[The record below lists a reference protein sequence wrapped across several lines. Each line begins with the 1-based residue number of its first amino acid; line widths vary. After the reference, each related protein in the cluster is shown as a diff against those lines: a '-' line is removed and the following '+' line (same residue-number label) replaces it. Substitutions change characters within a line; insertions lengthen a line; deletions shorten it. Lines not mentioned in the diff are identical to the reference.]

1 MVFFAIR
8 LLLAELSCGIILK
21 EYWGKSE
28 DVTQKEKTFIFGA
41 ILPEE
46 IDKDDGKDHE
56 DGDDEEEDLAPLL
69 SLALED
75 NGIETALFEERGTVL
90 VVMVVVMVMLL
101 FRHKM

>member
-1 MVFFAIR
+1 MFFAMR
-8 LLLAELSCGIILK
+8 LLFAELSCGIILK

-28 DVTQKEKTFIFGA
+28 DVIQKEKTFIFGA

-46 IDKDDGKDHE
+46 IDEDDGKDHE
-56 DGDDEEEDLAPLL
+56 DGDDKEEDLAPLL

-75 NGIETALFEERGTVL
+75 DGIETALLEERGAVL
-90 VVMVVVMVMLL
+90 VMMVVVMVMLL

>member
-1 MVFFAIR
+1 MPVIKAVFIYYLNKIYLRAI
-8 LLLAELSCGIILK
+8 S
-21 EYWGKSE
+21 
-28 DVTQKEKTFIFGA
+28 
-41 ILPEE
+41 PEE
-46 IDKDDGKDHE
+46 IDEDDGKDHE

-75 NGIETALFEERGTVL
+75 NGIETALLEERGAVL

>member
-1 MVFFAIR
+1 MFFAMR
-8 LLLAELSCGIILK
+8 LLFAELSCGIILK

-28 DVTQKEKTFIFGA
+28 DVTQREKAFKFASISA
-41 ILPEE
+41 EE
-46 IDKDDGKDHE
+46 VDEDDCKHHE

-75 NGIETALFEERGTVL
+75 DGIETALFEERGAVF
-90 VVMVVVMVMLL
+90 VMMVVVMMLL

>member
-28 DVTQKEKTFIFGA
+28 DVTQKKKAFKFASISA
-41 ILPEE
+41 EE
-46 IDKDDGKDHE
+46 VDEDDGKHHE
-56 DGDDEEEDLAPLL
+56 DGDDKEEDLAPLL

-75 NGIETALFEERGTVL
+75 NGIETALLKERGAVL
-90 VVMVVVMVMLL
+90 VMMVVVMVLL